1 MNRDNNT
8 LKITT
13 GAMII
18 AIFAILLLLNRQTG
32 SFFEEMFIYIL
43 PVPMVV
49 YAARYSWKYG
59 LMVFAGMMLFSFIFG
74 SLTTVFYAITAALLG
89 LIMGTLFY
97 YKVDMTKTML
107 VSMGLSALFNVL
119 STITLASVFGYDL
132 DLEITEM
139 QNMMNQMLEQAKVQT
154 NTTTDQILAPG
165 FLMQMMIISMVL
177 LGLIQGF
184 IIYQLSVI
192 ILKKLHY
199 SIGAPTSFR
208 SIYPPRWTG
217 VAAIGAYL
225 YGSTAFLS
233 AAENTTKHNIGQTL
247 WVCGYVWL
255 LCFGIIAI
263 NLAIK
268 KYLVRSRV
276 AAGVLTFLSIFMF
289 PQIVMFLGLF
299 YISFGLHDK
308 LLEPRRS
315 AASR

>member
-97 YKVDMTKTML
+97 YKIDMTKTML

-199 SIGAPTSFR
+199 SIGAPTS
-208 SIYPPRWTG
+208 G
-217 VAAIGAYL
+217 EN
-225 YGSTAFLS
+225 S
-233 AAENTTKHNIGQTL
+233 A
-247 WVCGYVWL
+247 L
-255 LCFGIIAI
+255 L
-263 NLAIK
+263 
-268 KYLVRSRV
+268 RSRK
-276 AAGVLTFLSIFMF
+276 
-289 PQIVMFLGLF
+289 LF
-299 YISFGLHDK
+299 KSRY
-308 LLEPRRS
+308 RS
-315 AASR
+315 ACE